1 MKMSPFL
8 INILYIFT
16 ELMMSERKDVV
27 IIGAGPAGIQA
38 AIHSVRKKC
47 AVLLLGRIER
57 SALFSAHVEN
67 YACVEGVKSGEEM
80 LTAGMDQVKRF
91 GADVMEDDVLK
102 VHQDEEGFSLELESG
117 VTVSTRTLIFA
128 NGTARKK
135 LKVPGEK
142 EFFGRGVSYCVDCDA
157 NFYRNAIVAVVG
169 NASAAIDGALTLTG
183 YASKVYLV
191 NQELLASKELI
202 EKLKDSTV
210 ENISGTWV
218 KEIAGDDDVKTL
230 ILENGETIDLD
241 GVFIEL
247 GAKGAMELALE
258 IGVQLDLDTMSH
270 IDTNKKTETNVP
282 GVYAAGDIT
291 GHPYQMAKAVG
302 EGCVSGMEA
311 AVFARKQQRSE

>member
-1 MKMSPFL
+1 
-8 INILYIFT
+8 
-16 ELMMSERKDVV
+16 MSERKDVV

-47 AVLLLGRIER
+47 DVLLLGRIER
-57 SALFSAHVEN
+57 SALYSAHVEN
-67 YACVEGVKSGEEM
+67 YACVEGVKTGEEM
-80 LTAGMDQVKRF
+80 LVAGMDQVKRF
-91 GADVMEDDVLK
+91 GAAVMDDDVLK
-102 VHQDEEGFSLELESG
+102 VHQDDQGFGLELESG
-117 VTVSTRTLIFA
+117 VTVSTRSLIFA
-128 NGTARKK
+128 NGTSRKK

-157 NFYRNAIVAVVG
+157 NFYRNATVAVVG

-191 NQELLASKELI
+191 SQELVASQELI
-202 EKLKDSTV
+202 SKLDESSV
-210 ENISGTWV
+210 EHVSGTWV
-218 KEIAGDDDVKTL
+218 NEIQGEDAVQTL
-230 ILENGETIDLD
+230 LLENGEELNLD

-258 IGVQLDLDTMSH
+258 IGIQLDMDTMSH
-270 IDTNKKTETNVP
+270 IDTNKKTETNVA

-302 EGCVSGMEA
+302 EGCVAGMEA
-311 AVFARKQQRSE
+311 ANFAKKQKRSEKG

>member
-1 MKMSPFL
+1 MSD
-8 INILYIFT
+8 
-16 ELMMSERKDVV
+16 RKDVV

-47 AVLLLGRIER
+47 DVLLLGRIER

-67 YACVEGVKSGEEM
+67 YACIEGVKSGEE
-80 LTAGMDQVKRF
+80 LLVAGIDQVKRF
-91 GADVMEDDVLK
+91 GADVMDDDVLK
-102 VHQDEEGFSLELESG
+102 VHQDDKGFVIELESG
-117 VTVSTRTLIFA
+117 MTVRTRTLIFA
-128 NGTARKK
+128 NGTSRKK

-142 EFFGRGVSYCVDCDA
+142 EFFGKGVSYCVDCDA
-157 NFYRNAIVAVVG
+157 NFFRNTTVAVVG

-191 NQELLASKELI
+191 NKELVASKELVA
-202 EKLKDSTV
+202 KLDESEV
-210 ENISGTWV
+210 EVVSDTWV
-218 KEIAGDDDVKTL
+218 SEIAGDDDVQTL
-230 ILENGETIDLD
+230 VLENGKELTLD

-258 IGVQLDLDTMSH
+258 LGIQLDIDTMSH
-270 IDTNKKTETNVP
+270 IDTNKKTETNVA

-302 EGCVSGMEA
+302 EGCVAGMEA
-311 AVFARKQQRSE
+311 ANFAKKQKRSESD